1 MPSETMERHPV
12 EQPETKVNQSQQTVQ
27 GNQTNVAGDYHIV
40 SVKAD
45 QPRTSAF
52 LYGFLFAV
60 LALVAIVII
69 FMTGR
74 SNQVRQLALATA
86 QPIQATITRLDI
98 ITATIAVVPSELMQS
113 QEYSSTQAT
122 HINTTGQDCLA
133 QYAASFPAD
142 NLVVFE
148 EGVRNLEIK
157 RNTEDVLLLRLT
169 KEQQPI
175 GLVHLQL
182 FPAEKNFKIEK
193 ILDTQC
199 AKVQPAGNDS
209 IINWEAFEFNLQS
222 SRYAIRLG
230 YYDETSIRSGGL
242 RRMD

>member
-122 HINTTGQDCLA
+122 HINTTG
-133 QYAASFPAD
+133 
-142 NLVVFE
+142 
-148 EGVRNLEIK
+148 
-157 RNTEDVLLLRLT
+157 
-169 KEQQPI
+169 
-175 GLVHLQL
+175 
-182 FPAEKNFKIEK
+182 
-193 ILDTQC
+193 LD
-199 AKVQPAGNDS
+199 
-209 IINWEAFEFNLQS
+209 
-222 SRYAIRLG
+222 
-230 YYDETSIRSGGL
+230 
-242 RRMD
+242 